1 MKKLLLIM
9 TAFLLLASCAN
20 NGRTASQR
28 ANDTCHIEQYFH
40 KFMARY
46 PDGLNNEIKKEEMNK
61 QFVAEITDSL
71 RNSNWLL
78 EDLPLSFESIQK
90 CNNGNCYVHFQS
102 WIKPT
107 DWEFKDFDFNEVCF
121 DLVGEVPSSYIDIL
135 KEGDYYVVHG
145 RLKRFIRLSEFK
157 LYTDEMAYTPFIGIE
172 KETLSDTRVNW
183 QLGMM
188 LFDIDSISEYKPI
201 P

>member
-1 MKKLLLIM
+1 M
-9 TAFLLLASCAN
+9 TAFLLLASCVN

-28 ANDTCHIEQYFH
+28 VNDTCHIEQYFH

-46 PDGLNNEIKKEEMNK
+46 PDGFNNEIKKEEMNK

-71 RNSNWLL
+71 HNSNWLL

-90 CNNGNCYVHFQS
+90 CDDGNCYVHFQS
-102 WIKPT
+102 GIKPT
-107 DWEFKDFDFNEVCF
+107 DWQFKDFDFDNVGF
-121 DLVGEVPSSYIDIL
+121 DLVGKVPSSYIDVL
-135 KEGDYYVVHG
+135 KEGNFYFVHG
-145 RLKRFIRLSEFK
+145 KFKRFIQLSEFEV
-157 LYTDEMAYTPFIGIE
+157 YTEKMAYTSVVGIE
-172 KETLSDTRVNW
+172 KEFLSDTGVDW
-183 QLGMM
+183 KLGMM

>member
-9 TAFLLLASCAN
+9 TIFLLLASCAN

-28 ANDTCHIEQYFH
+28 VNDTCHIEQYFH

-71 RNSNWLL
+71 HNSNWLL

-90 CNNGNCYVHFQS
+90 CDDGNCYVHFQS
-102 WIKPT
+102 GIKPT
-107 DWEFKDFDFNEVCF
+107 DWQFKDFDFDNVGF
-121 DLVGEVPSSYIDIL
+121 DLVGKVPSSYIDVL
-135 KEGDYYVVHG
+135 KEGNFYFVHG
-145 RLKRFIRLSEFK
+145 KFKRFIQLSEFEV
-157 LYTDEMAYTPFIGIE
+157 YTEKMAYTYVVGIE
-172 KETLSDTRVNW
+172 KEFLSDTGVDW
-183 QLGMM
+183 KLGMM
-188 LFDIDSISEYKPI
+188 LFDIDSII
-201 P
+201 VFRAL

>member
-1 MKKLLLIM
+1 M
-9 TAFLLLASCAN
+9 TAFLLLASCVN
-20 NGRTASQR
+20 NGRTARQR
-28 ANDTCHIEQYFH
+28 VNDTCHIEQYFH

-46 PDGLNNEIKKEEMNK
+46 PDGFNNEIKKEEMNK

-71 RNSNWLL
+71 HNSNWLL

-90 CNNGNCYVHFQS
+90 CDDGNCYVHFQS

-107 DWEFKDFDFNEVCF
+107 DWQFKDFDFDNVGF
-121 DLVGEVPSSYIDIL
+121 DLVGKVPSSYIDVL
-135 KEGDYYVVHG
+135 KEGNFYFVHG
-145 RLKRFIRLSEFK
+145 KFKRFIELSEFEV
-157 LYTDEMAYTPFIGIE
+157 YTEKMAYTSVVGIE
-172 KETLSDTRVNW
+172 KEFLSDTGVDW
-183 QLGMM
+183 KLGMM

>member
-9 TAFLLLASCAN
+9 TIFLLLASCAN

-28 ANDTCHIEQYFH
+28 VNDTCHIEQYFH

-90 CNNGNCYVHFQS
+90 CDDGNCYVHFQS

-107 DWEFKDFDFNEVCF
+107 DWEFKDFDFNEV
-121 DLVGEVPSSYIDIL
+121 
-135 KEGDYYVVHG
+135 
-145 RLKRFIRLSEFK
+145 
-157 LYTDEMAYTPFIGIE
+157 
-172 KETLSDTRVNW
+172 
-183 QLGMM
+183 
-188 LFDIDSISEYKPI
+188 
-201 P
+201 

>member
-1 MKKLLLIM
+1 M
-9 TAFLLLASCAN
+9 TVFLLLASCAN

-28 ANDTCHIEQYFH
+28 VNDTCHIEQYFH

-46 PDGLNNEIKKEEMNK
+46 PDGFNNEIKREEMNK

-90 CNNGNCYVHFQS
+90 CDDGNCYVHFQS

-107 DWEFKDFDFNEVCF
+107 DWKFKDIDFDNVGF
-121 DLVGEVPSSYIDIL
+121 DLVGKVPSSYIDVL
-135 KEGDYYVVHG
+135 KEGNYYFVHG
-145 RLKRFIRLSEFK
+145 KFKRFIQLSEFEV
-157 LYTDEMAYTPFIGIE
+157 YTEKMAYTNVVGIE
-172 KETLSDTRVNW
+172 KEFLSDTSVNW

>member
-9 TAFLLLASCAN
+9 TAFLLLASCVN

-28 ANDTCHIEQYFH
+28 VNDTCHIEQYFH

-46 PDGLNNEIKKEEMNK
+46 PDGFNNEIKKEEMNK

-71 RNSNWLL
+71 HNSNWLL

-90 CNNGNCYVHFQS
+90 CDDGNCYVHFQS
-102 WIKPT
+102 GIKPT
-107 DWEFKDFDFNEVCF
+107 DWQFKDFDFDNVGF
-121 DLVGEVPSSYIDIL
+121 DLVGKVPSSYIDVL
-135 KEGDYYVVHG
+135 KEGNFYFVHG
-145 RLKRFIRLSEFK
+145 KFKRFIQLSEFEV
-157 LYTDEMAYTPFIGIE
+157 YTEKMAYTSVVGIE
-172 KETLSDTRVNW
+172 KEFLSDTGVDW
-183 QLGMM
+183 KLGMM